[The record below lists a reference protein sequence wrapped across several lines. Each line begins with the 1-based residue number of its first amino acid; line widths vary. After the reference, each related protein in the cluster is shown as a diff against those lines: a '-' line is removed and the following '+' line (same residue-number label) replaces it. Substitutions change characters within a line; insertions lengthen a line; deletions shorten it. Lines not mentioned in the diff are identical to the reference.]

1 MKPFLFDSHTH
12 VQFAAFKDD
21 YEEVIKRALDKG
33 VWLNNVGSQKETS
46 EKAVAIAED
55 HEKGVYATVGFHPIH
70 AEDAAKKDPE
80 ESVSE
85 NEEFDYDFFRRLAE
99 NPKVVAIGECGLD
112 YFRLK
117 NAAKD
122 RQKEIFSAQIKLAEE
137 AGKPLMV
144 HCRDAYPDLIEIL
157 RSERSRLLP
166 DRPGISHFFTGSL
179 KDAETLLEMGFSFS
193 FGGAVTFAGNY
204 DEVLRRI
211 PLDCLL
217 LETDA
222 PYVAPVPFRG
232 ERNEPSFVVHVAE
245 YIAKVKGLNLE
256 EVAEETTKNALRIF
270 AIRA

>member
-1 MKPFLFDSHTH
+1 MKPFLVDSHTH
-12 VQFAAFKDD
+12 VQFAAFKDN
-21 YEEVIKRALDKG
+21 YKEVIQRALDKG
-33 VWLNNVGSQKETS
+33 VWIVNVGSQKATS

-55 HEKGVYATVGFHPIH
+55 YEKGVYATIGFHPIH
-70 AEDAAKKDPE
+70 AEGATKKDPE
-80 ESVSE
+80 ESASE

-117 NAAKD
+117 NTTRDK
-122 RQKEIFSAQIKLAEE
+122 QKEVFSAQIKLAEE
-137 AGKPLMV
+137 TSKPLMI
-144 HCRDAYPDLIEIL
+144 HCRDAYPDLIKIL

-166 DRPGISHFFTGSL
+166 DRPGVSHFFTGSL
-179 KDAETLLEMGFSFS
+179 NDAEALLEMGFSFS

-204 DEVLRRI
+204 DEILRRI
-211 PLDCLL
+211 PLDRLL

-232 ERNEPSFVVHVAE
+232 ERNEPSFVIHVAE
-245 YIAKVKGLNLE
+245 YIAKVKGLSLG

-270 AIRA
+270 AIQG

>member
-1 MKPFLFDSHTH
+1 SGLYLMRS
-12 VQFAAFKDD
+12 
-21 YEEVIKRALDKG
+21 AL
-33 VWLNNVGSQKETS
+33 L
-46 EKAVAIAED
+46 KAVMIAED

-70 AEDAAKKDPE
+70 AEAAEKEDLE
-80 ESVSE
+80 ESVSKS
-85 NEEFDYDFFRRLAE
+85 EEFDYDFFCRLAQ

-112 YFRLK
+112 YFHLK

-122 RQKEIFSAQIKLAEE
+122 KQKEIFLAQIKLAEE
-137 AGKPLMV
+137 TSKPLMV

-179 KDAETLLEMGFSFS
+179 QDAETLLKMGFSFS
-193 FGGAVTFAGNY
+193 FGGAITFAGNY

-211 PLDCLL
+211 PLDRLL

-232 ERNEPSFVVHVAE
+232 QRNEPSFVVHVAE
-245 YIAKVKGLNLE
+245 HIAKVKSLSLE
-256 EVAEETTKNALRIF
+256 EVARETTKNALRIF
-270 AIRA
+270 AI

>member
-1 MKPFLFDSHTH
+1 MPKFFDVHTH
-12 VQFAAFKDD
+12 TQFAAFKDD

-245 YIAKVKGLNLE
+245 YIAKVKGLSLE
-256 EVAEETTKNALRIF
+256 EVARETTENALRIF

>member
-21 YEEVIKRALDKG
+21 YEKVIKRALDSG
-33 VWLNNVGSQKETS
+33 VWINNVGSQKATS
-46 EKAVAIAED
+46 EKAVTIAED

-70 AEDAAKKDPE
+70 AGGGAKDPE
-80 ESVSE
+80 ESTSE
-85 NEEFDYDFFRRLAE
+85 NEEFDYDFFRHLAE

-157 RSERSRLLP
+157 RKERSRLLS

-179 KDAETLLEMGFSFS
+179 EDAATLLEMGFSFS

-211 PLDCLL
+211 PLDRLL

-232 ERNEPSFVVHVAE
+232 ERNEPSFVIRVAE
-245 YIAKVKGLNLE
+245 YIAEVKGLSLE
-256 EVAEETTKNALRIF
+256 EVAKETTENALRIF
-270 AIRA
+270 AIQA

>member
-1 MKPFLFDSHTH
+1 MKPLFFDSHTH
-12 VQFAAFKDD
+12 VQFVAFKDD
-21 YEEVIKRALDKG
+21 HEEVIRRALDKG

-46 EKAVAIAED
+46 EKAVMIAED

-70 AEDAAKKDPE
+70 AEAAEKEDLE
-80 ESVSE
+80 ESVSKS
-85 NEEFDYDFFRRLAE
+85 EEFDYDFFCRLAQ

-112 YFRLK
+112 YFHLK

-122 RQKEIFSAQIKLAEE
+122 KQKEIFLAQIKLAEE
-137 AGKPLMV
+137 TSKPLMV

-179 KDAETLLEMGFSFS
+179 QDAETLLKMGFSFS
-193 FGGAVTFAGNY
+193 FGGAITFAGNY

-211 PLDCLL
+211 PLDRLL

-232 ERNEPSFVVHVAE
+232 QRNEPSFVVHVAE
-245 YIAKVKGLNLE
+245 HIAKVKSLSLE
-256 EVAEETTKNALRIF
+256 EVARETTKNALRIF
-270 AIRA
+270 AI